1 MQMNYFFPAAFM
13 ANTFAMTVL
22 LIALGLSGQPA
33 MAAEVG
39 IVQGATL
46 ALFYAFSANA
56 RSLILSKSSAVSA
69 HSMMI
74 GRLLLLAPL
83 AAVSYW
89 LSLGVAGVDQSL
101 AVILIARRCAEWL
114 GEVHLSEM
122 ERLGNQGVARK
133 YFVLQSV
140 LLAVALGWLIGDF
153 PFPLFGLSIW
163 ALLPLLFSTRFIWR
177 SITTTPNALTGVIAK
192 ILPHLGS
199 TAIIG
204 ITVYVF
210 RLLILLIV
218 GKETAG
224 DLYTAFAIGGLTGS
238 VFANALGASIA
249 LHEQR
254 SGKRYFP
261 PLLRQ
266 ALNLSLL
273 LGIFIF
279 VAAVLHF
286 PVLDWTGKSYF
297 FWEATGLSMIGGV
310 IMVYAQRIR
319 FRLLQHDEEHDVF
332 GPDVLMNILIITAV
346 PFVFYLFGREAMSAL
361 YLLSSLLAFV
371 FYISAKKEKQKSLDQ
386 VNSQSPVNGKLRMLI
401 GVMLLLPLFFQ
412 ISTGI
417 FRNPAMYFDS
427 AGVLRNLPIPISVLA
442 CYGGILLL
450 GAYRRAFISFGFIFL
465 TCVLMVMTTIILT
478 QGQPA
483 QQQAKFILLIQFI
496 LPMFALVLGQV
507 YEPSKK
513 YIQDY
518 FYAKAF
524 LWVLLVVVPVQL
536 IFTWGQ
542 GLAFLSPY
550 LGLFSIYQYL
560 QYVPV
565 IFVSAYLISVFSLW
579 HVFKYKI
586 AVLILAPFMA
596 VYVAASMSM
605 LAIGLLFIGLLVFAL
620 FHLRVNAEKLPL
632 AVMLLA
638 AVLTWSYFQYEK
650 DVIGFKFGFLNKVI
664 SQQNAQTD
672 LEKLDKLAP
681 NLAQQ
686 IHYWKYFATRVTS
699 SPESFILGVGEPPSR
714 SQYPSAHNY
723 YLDFIYNFGALALL
737 PMLILIGYTIVQ
749 IYRHR
754 RNVFESPGLLG
765 LCLVVLFLLV
775 ADNSLKVGLRQP
787 FPGIFTFFLWGILL
801 TKLSK
806 ITNKKNHA
814 PF

>member
-1 MQMNYFFPAAFM
+1 MSHLFPLAVM

-22 LIALGLSGQPA
+22 LITLGLTGQPA

-56 RSLILSKSSAVSA
+56 RSLILSKSPAISA
-69 HSMMI
+69 HSIMI
-74 GRLLLLAPL
+74 GRLLLLIPL
-83 AAVSYW
+83 AAISYW
-89 LSLGVAGVDQSL
+89 LSVGVAGVGQSL
-101 AVILIARRCAEWL
+101 AIILIARRCVEWL

-122 ERLGNQGVARK
+122 ERFGNQGVARK
-133 YFVLQSV
+133 YFVLQSI
-140 LLAVALGWLIGDF
+140 LLALALGWLIGDF
-153 PFPLFGLSIW
+153 PYPLFGLSIW
-163 ALLPLLFSTRFIWR
+163 ALLPLLFSTRFICK
-177 SITTTPNALTGVIAK
+177 SITTTSTALTGIIGK

-204 ITVYVF
+204 ISVYVF

-218 GKETAG
+218 GKDTAG

-279 VAAVLHF
+279 FSAVLQL
-286 PVLDWTGKSYF
+286 PVLDWTSKSYF

-310 IMVYAQRIR
+310 IMVYAQQIR
-319 FRLLQHDEEHDVF
+319 FRLLQHGEEHDVF
-332 GPDVLMNILIITAV
+332 GPDVLMNVLLIASV
-346 PFVFYLFGREAMSAL
+346 PFAFYLLGKEAMSAL

-371 FYISAKKEKQKSLDQ
+371 FYISAKKEKRKNLDQ
-386 VNSQSPVNGKLRMLI
+386 TNSKSPVNGNLRMLI

-427 AGVLRNLPIPISVLA
+427 AGILRNLPIPISVLA

-450 GAYRRAFISFGFIFL
+450 GAYRRAFVSFGFIFL
-465 TCVLMVMTTIILT
+465 TSALMVMSTIIMT
-478 QGQPA
+478 QGQPS
-483 QQQAKFILLIQFI
+483 QQQAKFLLLVQFI
-496 LPMFALVLGQV
+496 LPMIALVLGQV
-507 YEPSKK
+507 YEPLIKTT
-513 YIQDY
+513 QD
-518 FYAKAF
+518 FSYAKAF

-542 GLAFLSPY
+542 GYVFLSPY
-550 LGLFSIYQYL
+550 LGLFSIYQHL

-565 IFVSAYLISVFSLW
+565 ILVSAFLISLFGLW
-579 HVFKYKI
+579 HVFKYKV
-586 AVLILAPFMA
+586 ALLILSLLMA
-596 VYVAASMSM
+596 VYVAASMSV
-605 LAIGLLFIGLLVFAL
+605 LAIGLLFTGLLVFAL
-620 FHLRVNAEKLPL
+620 FHLRINREKLPL
-632 AVMLLA
+632 AVLLLA
-638 AVLTWSYFQYEK
+638 IVLTWSYFQYEK
-650 DVIGFKFGFLNKVI
+650 DIIGFKFGFLNI

-672 LEKLDKLAP
+672 LEKLNQIAP
-681 NLAQQ
+681 NLAQR
-686 IHYWKYFATRVTS
+686 IHYWKYYAGSVTS
-699 SPESFILGVGEPPSR
+699 SPESFILGNGEPPSR

-737 PMLILIGYTIVQ
+737 PMLFLIGYTIVQ

-754 RNVFESPGLLG
+754 RDMFNSPSLIGLS
-765 LCLVVLFLLV
+765 LVVVFLLV

-787 FPGIFTFFLWGILL
+787 YPGIFTFFLWGVLL
-801 TKLSK
+801 SRLLDLSAA
-806 ITNKKNHA
+806 NVRNNLR
-814 PF
+814 